1 MADLVLHEL
10 DRLLVLLADKAVGTD
25 HFADHV
31 HIAAVD
37 AHLGDV
43 IRIERQLEMP
53 VLIVEDEVGD
63 DVGRRVGSAL
73 GIEVAGLGRQVPDL
87 GDGLAEIVLGN
98 LQARHQFFVMLLDKL
113 VEIGSQ
119 YLARQ
124 PAGPRIDRDLRHLQQ
139 QALLEIAGA
148 YAGGFQFMDDAEQ
161 FLQLLGRGLDPDREG
176 DVVGHGLQVA
186 AQVTVLVDAPD
197 QVYGQFHLALGKVAE
212 PQLLDQV
219 LLQRPSLGQED
230 RALLVVLRV
239 VIDTAFIGR
248 GVVFTQILVDRN
260 LLGLFLVLGSTIL
273 FLQHDIVFD
282 LLFDTLFELH
292 GGQLQQLDHLNLLG
306 RELLLKRQYLFL
318 INSHTFSKLRIR
330 DSEFGFFLGVSIQH
344 KRPQPENRMEKRDF
358 GTCAAQP
365 GQENARV
372 RVMQPVRNSLPRWF

>member
-1 MADLVLHEL
+1 M
-10 DRLLVLLADKAVGTD
+10 
-25 HFADHV
+25 
-31 HIAAVD
+31 
-37 AHLGDV
+37 
-43 IRIERQLEMP
+43 
-53 VLIVEDEVGD
+53 
-63 DVGRRVGSAL
+63 
-73 GIEVAGLGRQVPDL
+73 PDL

-98 LQARHQFFVMLLDKL
+98 LQARHQFFVMLLDEL
-113 VEIGSQ
+113 IEIGSQ

-176 DVVGHGLQVA
+176 DVVGHGLQIA

-219 LLQRPSLGQED
+219 LLQRAALGQED

-248 GVVFTQILVDRN
+248 GVVFTQIFVDRN

-282 LLFDTLFELH
+282 LLFDALFELH
-292 GGQLQQLDHLNLLG
+292 GGQLQELDHLNLLG
-306 RELLLKRQYLFL
+306 RKLLLKRQYLFL
-318 INSHTFSKLRIR
+318 INSHTFSKLRIK
-330 DSEFGFFLGVSIQH
+330 GF
-344 KRPQPENRMEKRDF
+344 
-358 GTCAAQP
+358 
-365 GQENARV
+365 
-372 RVMQPVRNSLPRWF
+372 

>member
-1 MADLVLHEL
+1 
-10 DRLLVLLADKAVGTD
+10 
-25 HFADHV
+25 
-31 HIAAVD
+31 
-37 AHLGDV
+37 
-43 IRIERQLEMP
+43 MP

-73 GIEVAGLGRQVPDL
+73 GIEVAGLGRQVSDL

-98 LQARHQFFVMLLDKL
+98 LQARHQFFVMLLDEL

-124 PAGPRIDRDLRHLQQ
+124 PAGPRIDGYLRHLQQ

-148 YAGGFQFMDDAEQ
+148 DAGGFQFMDDAEQ
-161 FLQLLGRGLDPDREG
+161 FLQLLSRGLDPDRES

-282 LLFDTLFELH
+282 LLFYALFELH
-292 GGQLQQLDHLNLLG
+292 GGQLQELDHLNLLG
-306 RELLLKRQYLFL
+306 RKLLLKRQYLFL
-318 INSHTFSKLRIR
+318 INSHTFSKLRIK
-330 DSEFGFFLGVSIQH
+330 GF
-344 KRPQPENRMEKRDF
+344 
-358 GTCAAQP
+358 
-365 GQENARV
+365 
-372 RVMQPVRNSLPRWF
+372 